1 MKVMA
6 ILDTSSLLNQK
17 KKNQEQKRKKKKN
30 KETAAEP
37 FAVIY
42 EKEKSKY

>member
-1 MKVMA
+1 MLRVGGVNN
-6 ILDTSSLLNQK
+6 LNAFGYN
-17 KKNQEQKRKKKKN
+17 KKNQEQKKKKKKN

-42 EKEKSKY
+42 EREIKK